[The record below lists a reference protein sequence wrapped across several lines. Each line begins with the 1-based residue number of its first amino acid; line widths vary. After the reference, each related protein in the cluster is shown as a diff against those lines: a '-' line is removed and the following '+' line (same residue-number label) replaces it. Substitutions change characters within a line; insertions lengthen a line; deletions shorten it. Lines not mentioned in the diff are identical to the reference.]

1 MVIRAVCSSADKDF
15 LEKLEVTVL
24 RRLNDP
30 QFDVAVLANVLK
42 LSRAQ
47 LTRKSTYLLG
57 RSPGKYILYKRL
69 SLALELLRKGGQP
82 VKNIAIMTGFQN
94 YPSFWRA
101 FNKEFKCSPSD
112 YAPAGSNFENTRVS
126 WTMPP
131 TPLMVQGLER
141 MLPQHPRITS
151 LFQIV
156 LADIGN
162 EDLSLN
168 YLADRLCIGPSQL
181 LRDLKTHLQV
191 TPMRLL
197 LYLRLLYAAELL
209 SSTCRLIGEIAHK
222 AGFFDQAHLS
232 RAFKLIFHTSPS
244 AYRHQNRKEE
254 FLSWL
259 RNHLMHQ
266 DAML

>member
-1 MVIRAVCSSADKDF
+1 MIRAVCSNTDNDF
-15 LEKLEVTVL
+15 LDRLQITVL
-24 RRLNDP
+24 NELSNP
-30 QFDVAVLANVLK
+30 QFDVTRLAHL
-42 LSRAQ
+42 LSISRAQ

-57 RSPGKYILYKRL
+57 QSPGKYILYKRL

-82 VKNIAIMTGFQN
+82 AKNIALMTGFQN

-112 YAPAGSNFENTRVS
+112 YALAGPNFENTRVS

-141 MLPQHPRITS
+141 MLPQHPRITN

-168 YLADRLCIGPSQL
+168 YLAARLCIGPSQL

-209 SSTCRLIGEIAHK
+209 SDTCRPIGEIAHK

-244 AYRHQNRKEE
+244 AYRQQNYKQE

-259 RNHLMHQ
+259 RNHLMQQ
-266 DAML
+266 DAMS